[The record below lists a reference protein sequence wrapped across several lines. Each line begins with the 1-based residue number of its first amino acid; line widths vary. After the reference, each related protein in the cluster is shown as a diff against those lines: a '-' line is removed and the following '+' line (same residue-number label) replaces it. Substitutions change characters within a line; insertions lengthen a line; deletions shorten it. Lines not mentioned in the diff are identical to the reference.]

1 MHKMYYKKITHF
13 RKSTINFIW
22 DQINPPW
29 KKKAMRYEDT
39 SILFFYHG
47 DTRRSNRLSERGGD
61 NQLLPITNI
70 TNTSF
75 KLIK

>member
-1 MHKMYYKKITHF
+1 MYYKKITHF

-39 SILFFYHG
+39 SILFFFIMETLDALTVFKNVEG
-47 DTRRSNRLSERGGD
+47 TIKDTV
-61 NQLLPITNI
+61 QLPIHHSN
-70 TNTSF
+70 
-75 KLIK
+75 

>member
-1 MHKMYYKKITHF
+1 MYYKKITHF

-39 SILFFYHG
+39 SILFFIMETLDALTVFKNVEG
-47 DTRRSNRLSERGGD
+47 TIQDTV
-61 NQLLPITNI
+61 QLPIHHSN
-70 TNTSF
+70 
-75 KLIK
+75 